1 MVMIILRKKDYDL
14 VATRFRAFWL
24 VRADAH
30 RPALFKMGK
39 VCANQNRPRGFEFES
54 RTVCFEFEPEKV
66 QIKKGA
72 KPVSFHREG

>member
-1 MVMIILRKKDYDL
+1 MIILRKKDYDL

-30 RPALFKMGK
+30 RPALLEMGK
-39 VCANQNRPRGFEFES
+39 FAPIRIVREGSSSNPGRCVFK
-54 RTVCFEFEPEKV
+54 FEPEKV